1 MSKLQYVRD
10 TLNAPRITRFGHEVV
25 QVAHIE
31 IGKHRAADIY
41 RDVELPDEGRVAYL
55 LERQGYELH
64 AFKPLGEYRIVG
76 YLREER

>member
-1 MSKLQYVRD
+1 MSKPQYVRD

-41 RDVELPDEGRVAYL
+41 RDVELPSGLNARGLSVRASRV
-55 LERQGYELH
+55 
-64 AFKPLGEYRIVG
+64 
-76 YLREER
+76 

>member
-1 MSKLQYVRD
+1 MSKHLFVRD
-10 TLNAPRITRFGHEVV
+10 RLNAPRITRFGQDVV

-41 RDVELPDEGRVAYL
+41 YRDDLPDEGRVTEL
-55 LERQGYELH
+55 LERQGYELR
-64 AFKPLGEYRIVG
+64 AFNEFGEHLIVG